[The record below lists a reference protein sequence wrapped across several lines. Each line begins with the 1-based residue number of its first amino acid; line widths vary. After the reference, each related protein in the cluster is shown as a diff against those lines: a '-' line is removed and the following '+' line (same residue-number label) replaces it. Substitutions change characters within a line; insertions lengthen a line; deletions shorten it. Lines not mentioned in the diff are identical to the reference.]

1 MTKHTKGKSKP
12 VRKISKP
19 GKATHVSY
27 NGLSQWHKW
36 SPWIFLGIAGIIF
49 LQARI
54 QLLAIPLERD
64 EGSFAYISHWL
75 LRGKDLYTDMLDS
88 KLPGLYTLY
97 AISTTLF
104 GYNAT
109 GVHLGLLFTNIAA
122 GIFFFLLLREVF
134 NQYIAS
140 ISTAFLLILITAPN
154 VNGFAAHATQL
165 LLPFLFAGCWLFWKG
180 IRTGNLLTF
189 FLAGLMIGIS
199 FTIKQQTALFG
210 ILLAFFWWPLRL
222 SWHRNT
228 ASKLPIMEWI
238 LLGAGGLIPVI
249 LTVAYFKM
257 AGRFDEF
264 VFWTYTQP
272 IKLSGS
278 MADPWY
284 VLLWRGIV
292 GVNAKFELVWIT
304 AFAGLILTFFSGFKT
319 GVKWFAI
326 LFTIFCI
333 ASIALGVAFYKHYFV
348 VVMPAVAMCTGI
360 ALYWIS
366 QKTGK
371 AGGIIGIAAAVVLI
385 SVPLIARQE
394 YYFKPDFAKIHQ
406 EAYRQNMFP
415 ELEKIGQELS
425 KRIPEGGKLAIL
437 GSEPEV
443 LVAANREGCSKHLM
457 VYSMLIDPEHAQA
470 MQDDYYTE
478 ITQCDADYVV
488 FDVFSSS
495 WAPGFENLGLH
506 KKNMEWINSTTVLEG
521 IAEYREGLPGIIL
534 WGDEARN
541 YKPQSTYLVYVLKK
555 K

>member
-1 MTKHTKGKSKP
+1 
-12 VRKISKP
+12 
-19 GKATHVSY
+19 
-27 NGLSQWHKW
+27 
-36 SPWIFLGIAGIIF
+36 
-49 LQARI
+49 
-54 QLLAIPLERD
+54 
-64 EGSFAYISHWL
+64 
-75 LRGKDLYTDMLDS
+75 
-88 KLPGLYTLY
+88 
-97 AISTTLF
+97 
-104 GYNAT
+104 
-109 GVHLGLLFTNIAA
+109 
-122 GIFFFLLLREVF
+122 
-134 NQYIAS
+134 
-140 ISTAFLLILITAPN
+140 
-154 VNGFAAHATQL
+154 
-165 LLPFLFAGCWLFWKG
+165 
-180 IRTGNLLTF
+180 
-189 FLAGLMIGIS
+189 
-199 FTIKQQTALFG
+199 
-210 ILLAFFWWPLRL
+210 
-222 SWHRNT
+222 
-228 ASKLPIMEWI
+228 
-238 LLGAGGLIPVI
+238 
-249 LTVAYFKM
+249 
-257 AGRFDEF
+257 
-264 VFWTYTQP
+264 
-272 IKLSGS
+272 